1 MATITSDPFL
11 LGQDSF
17 VTETDG
23 NSATVKRIAK
33 GKALTQNEKEIAGD
47 YYNSAL
53 DEIDYAK
60 IYNLDFGSNFLGKLG
75 ASDEWMAKALTDKTY
90 KEAFKKATGK
100 NSPNISFAAAAQE
113 NLNWEPESMF
123 N

>member
-1 MATITSDPFL
+1 MVNL
-11 LGQDSF
+11 LSLRQM
-17 VTETDG
+17 ETT
-23 NSATVKRIAK
+23 ATVVRTSTGA
-33 GKALTQNEKEIAGD
+33 ALTQTEKEVAGS

-90 KEAFKKATGK
+90 KDVFKKATGK
-100 NSPNISFAAAAQE
+100 NSVQISSDSTIE
-113 NLNWEPESMF
+113 TTKLWSHLLIISIRC
-123 N
+123 